1 MRFGLKWRT
10 ENRGLTTRS
19 ECGTPTAEG
28 RRFVS
33 VRDLLSLSAA
43 AGNAVASGFIAGQQG
58 ASSQTY
64 WNNGQTTV

>member
-1 MRFGLKWRT
+1 M
-10 ENRGLTTRS
+10 
-19 ECGTPTAEG
+19 
-28 RRFVS
+28 
-33 VRDLLSLSAA
+33 RDLLSLSAA